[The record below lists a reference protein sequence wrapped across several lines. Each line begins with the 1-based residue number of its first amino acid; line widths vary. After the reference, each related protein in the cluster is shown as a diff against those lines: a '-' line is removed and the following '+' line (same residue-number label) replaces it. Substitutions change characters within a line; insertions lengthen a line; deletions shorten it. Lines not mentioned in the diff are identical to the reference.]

1 MDITIKGSMM
11 FTGII
16 SAIGLLKTIS
26 PLNEGIHVTV
36 YSDTLDLSD
45 VEIGDSIALNGAC
58 MTVVSKEEHCFS
70 VDISQESLRCT
81 VGLDQLNG
89 QVNLEKA
96 LRFGDRLGGH
106 LVSGHIDGLGQVI
119 KFASVG
125 ASQELIIAAPQSLAK
140 YFAVK
145 GSAVVNG
152 VSLTT
157 NWVKDTENGCEFSI
171 NLIPHTLKETT
182 LKSLQEGDFVN
193 LEVDLLARYI
203 ERMIQHQ
210 DIDFRVQDTK
220 KDER

>member
-1 MDITIKGSMM
+1 M

-16 SAIGLLKTIS
+16 SAIGVLKTIS
-26 PLNEGIHVTV
+26 PLKEGIHVTV
-36 YSDTLDLSD
+36 YSNILDLSD

-58 MTVVSKEEHCFS
+58 MTVISKEGQCFS

-81 VGLDQLNG
+81 VGLNQVNG

-96 LRFGDRLGGH
+96 LRFGDRMGGH
-106 LVSGHIDGLGQVI
+106 LVSGHVDGLGQVI
-119 KFASVG
+119 KFASIG
-125 ASQELIIAAPQSLAK
+125 ASYELIIVAPQSLAK

-145 GSAVVNG
+145 GSVVVNG

-157 NWVKDTENGCEFSI
+157 NWVKDTADGCEFSI

-182 LKSLQEGDFVN
+182 LKSLQKGDFVN

-203 ERMIQHQ
+203 ERMIRHQ
-210 DIDFRVQDTK
+210 DTDFREQDTV
-220 KDER
+220 